1 MVLRKYPNEKK
12 EITMLAILSELR
24 GLFTFLQSTDPLLL
38 YKLTFIYEYLIVKR
52 KNKKFFAD

>member
-1 MVLRKYPNEKK
+1 
-12 EITMLAILSELR
+12 MLAILSELR